1 MAKTLNTRIS
11 LRYDTYENWK
21 EKNPTLLAGEI
32 AVVVIPADTKQV
44 PQEPA
49 ILFKVG
55 DGETDFNTLPY
66 ACGLAADVYDWAK
79 AAVKPEYSAGEIVG
93 LSDYINTEIQDTNT
107 TYTLEQSAEDAHV
120 LILKK
125 KEIGE
130 TEWTEVTRITTADT
144 KYDDAI
150 STNAGNIATNAGD
163 IAALK
168 ELVGTTAVATQI
180 SSAIEALKLAET
192 YDAKGAA
199 DAALEAAKAYADGKD
214 TAIAEAKA
222 AADAAQ
228 GAADA
233 AQAAADAAQGSADA
247 AQAAA
252 DAAQGDVDALELKVG
267 DVAEGKTVA
276 GLIGENAA
284 AIAKNAEDIAANAA
298 AIGTLNGD
306 AETEGS
312 VKHSIAAAIAGIMEN
327 PDETMNSIQ
336 ELVTW
341 TEEHAADA
349 LELSNQ
355 VSANK
360 SNIEA
365 NAAAIEANGAAIEA
379 NATNIQAN
387 ADAIGVLNGSG
398 EGSVA
403 KTVGDALTGALK
415 LEDGSEK
422 YALASDLAVTNGNVS
437 KNAEDIAA
445 LDGSLAAIAKTGNVN
460 DLVQTEGDYII
471 FNCGTA
477 ADTF

>member
-11 LRYDTYENWK
+11 LRYDTYANWK

-32 AVVVIPADTKQV
+32 AVVVIPADTNQV

-49 ILFKVG
+49 VLFKVG

-93 LSDYINTEIQDTNT
+93 LSDYINAEIEDSNT
-107 TYTLEQSAEDAHV
+107 TYTLEQDAADAHV

-125 KEIGE
+125 KEIGDA
-130 TEWTEVTRITTADT
+130 EWTEVTRITTADT

-180 SSAIEALKLAET
+180 SSAIEALKLAES

-233 AQAAADAAQGSADA
+233 AQGAADAAKGAADAAQG
-247 AQAAA
+247 AA
-252 DAAQGDVDALELKVG
+252 DAAQDDVDALALKVG
-267 DVAEGKTVA
+267 DVAEGKTVS

-298 AIGTLNGD
+298 SIETLTGD
-306 AETEGS
+306 ADTEGS
-312 VKHSIAAAIAGIMEN
+312 VKHTVAAAIAGIMEN

-341 TEEHAADA
+341 TEDHAADA

-355 VSANK
+355 VSTNK
-360 SNIEA
+360 SNIEANDTAIKA
-365 NAAAIEANGAAIEA
+365 NAAAIEANGTAIKA
-379 NATNIQAN
+379 NT
-387 ADAIGVLNGSG
+387 DAIAVLNGS
-398 EGSVA
+398 EAGSVA
-403 KTVGDALTGALK
+403 KTVSDAIEGALK
-415 LEDGSEK
+415 LEGGAEK
-422 YALASDLAVTNGNVS
+422 YALASDLSVTNGNVS

-445 LDGSLAAIAKTGNVN
+445 LDGSLAAIAKSGNVN
-460 DLVQTEGDYII
+460 ALVQDEGDYMI
-471 FNCGTA
+471 FNCGSA
-477 ADTF
+477 ADSF

>member
-11 LRYDTYENWK
+11 LRYDTYANWK

-32 AVVVIPADTKQV
+32 AVVVIPADTNQV

-49 ILFKVG
+49 VLFKVG

-93 LSDYINTEIQDTNT
+93 LSDYINAEIEDSNT
-107 TYTLEQSAEDAHV
+107 TYTLEQDTADAHV

-125 KEIGE
+125 KEIGDA
-130 TEWTEVTRITTADT
+130 EWTEVTRITTADT
-144 KYDDAI
+144 KYDEAI

-180 SSAIEALKLAET
+180 SSAIEALKLSES

-214 TAIAEAKA
+214 TAIAEAKS

-233 AQAAADAAQGSADA
+233 AQGAADAAKDAADAAQG
-247 AQAAA
+247 AA
-252 DAAQGDVDALELKVG
+252 DAAQDDVDALALKVG
-267 DVAEGKTVA
+267 DVAEGKTVS
-276 GLIGENAA
+276 GLIGENAT
-284 AIAKNAEDIAANAA
+284 AIAKNAEDIAANVAS
-298 AIGTLNGD
+298 IETLTGD
-306 AETEGS
+306 ADTEGS
-312 VKHSIAAAIAGIMEN
+312 VKHTVAAAIAGIMEN

-341 TEEHAADA
+341 TEDHAADA

-355 VSANK
+355 VSTNK
-360 SNIEA
+360 SNIEANDTAIKA
-365 NAAAIEANGAAIEA
+365 NAAAIEANGTAIKA
-379 NATNIQAN
+379 NT
-387 ADAIGVLNGSG
+387 DAIAVLNGS
-398 EGSVA
+398 EAGSVA
-403 KTVGDALTGALK
+403 KTVSDAIEGALK
-415 LEDGSEK
+415 LEGGAEK
-422 YALASDLAVTNGNVS
+422 YALASDLSVTNGNVS

-445 LDGSLAAIAKTGNVN
+445 LGGSLAAIAKSGNVN
-460 DLVQTEGDYII
+460 ALVQDEGDYLI
-471 FNCGTA
+471 FNCGSA
-477 ADTF
+477 ADSF